1 MSEVETLPL
10 PKATGM
16 LRELQLATLK
26 MMKKFDK
33 VARENNIKYTLGAG
47 SAIGAIVHKGFI
59 PWDDDIDILMDRE
72 NFDKFRA
79 LASQILPPEILYK
92 DYFTDQSMKV
102 LLGKMVDKSTTMI
115 TVDQY
120 GRETVSGVCIDI
132 SVFDSVPN
140 GNFAKKLQWL
150 KSVKALILVN
160 GIAPQN
166 HGGLVKFY
174 GKLVLKFTKNKLKK
188 VTKLTNKIKKYN
200 KQNCTHVAEMLYLGG
215 NKIYFENKMFEE
227 FIDVEFEDTSL
238 MITKY
243 YDYYLRK
250 RYDRDYTTLPPK
262 EKRISWHNCKY
273 LNTEIGY
280 EEYLKNNE
288 I

>member
-26 MMKKFDK
+26 MMKKFDR